1 MQWFKRK
8 QFGKCYVREGMLQT
22 DGNEEGIKR
31 KFQNFSI
38 FETWGE
44 GSEADEW
51 KEYLQ
56 TSSDSTHLKELCLIL
71 CSIFYQEGYTGN
83 FTYFSLI
90 TIFLHGKY

>member
-22 DGNEEGIKR
+22 AGNEEDIKR
-31 KFQNFSI
+31 KFWNFSI

-44 GSEADEW
+44 GSEGDER

-56 TSSDSTHLKELCLIL
+56 KSSDSTYLKELCLI
-71 CSIFYQEGYTGN
+71 
-83 FTYFSLI
+83 
-90 TIFLHGKY
+90 